1 MSEGTKYGQQGS
13 EILKICT
20 NIIGA
25 RDEYTQGHSH
35 HVFVVVEAI
44 LQAGNYS
51 IDREKLA
58 HAALL
63 HDIGKILVP
72 ENILNKDDSLSDE
85 EWNVIRQHPTNG
97 RNLLQDTMFEDIG
110 DWILYHHERID
121 GRGYHGLSRDEIPL
135 ASRIIAV
142 ADTFSALRTYRA
154 YRHAKSIQETIR
166 ILKEA
171 AGTQL
176 DANVVQALLSYD
188 ESFLEALEC
197 NCEICKRR
205 KEAEHRKAL
214 SEK

>member
-1 MSEGTKYGQQGS
+1 MSEETVYRQQS
-13 EILKICT
+13 NEILKICT

-44 LQAGNYS
+44 LEAGNYC

-72 ENILNKDDSLSDE
+72 ESVLNKDDSLSDE
-85 EWNVIRQHPTNG
+85 EWDVIRQHPTNG
-97 RNLLQDTMFEDIG
+97 RNLLLGTMFEDIG

-121 GRGYHGLSRDEIPL
+121 GRGYHGLSGDEIPL

-176 DANVVQALLSYD
+176 DADIVQVLLSYD
-188 ESFLEALEC
+188 EKFLEALEC

-205 KEAEHRKAL
+205 KEAEGRKAL
-214 SEK
+214 PEK